1 MPSNGP
7 NSLNFPKTASNN
19 AKHNRFGHEY
29 TYNAT
34 TDSWLAEEHPEYI
47 QDPSR
52 LAPRDTVP
60 VVRDLGEP
68 LQNGDMYYNT
78 VDETTYTWDE
88 NSGYWRRTSAGA
100 VISDTLPIDL
110 YDGLIWQDTVNGGTF
125 IYNQAGDTWIEAG
138 GSGGVALDP
147 VFFDGSWDT
156 ISNKP
161 TGVSAFA
168 NDAGY
173 LTSETDSQT
182 LTLDGTD
189 LTIAN
194 GNTVDLSS
202 LSGGNHGVTSES
214 VFQSQSSKTGE
225 GFLASDWV
233 YTNFIEA
240 IDERGATST
249 GIGLGANTGFTH
261 PDGAAI
267 PTDTITFIT
276 KGNIRAVVS
285 DNGKFGIG
293 ISTPAEMLHVAGNAV
308 TTGDITAFY
317 SDERLKNFE
326 GKIDNALDKVTKLNG
341 YYYTG
346 NDIASNFGYD
356 TENRQVGVSAQEVES
371 ILPEVVKTAAISLDG
386 ETDYKTVQYEKLV
399 PLLIEAIKEQQAQ
412 IDELKKQHNS
422 Q

>member
-1 MPSNGP
+1 MSAFTNDSGY
-7 NSLNFPKTASNN
+7 LTAHQDLSSY
-19 AKHNRFGHEY
+19 ALTTQLFSGS
-29 TYNAT
+29 YNDLT
-34 TDSWLAEEHPEYI
+34 NTPTI
-47 QDPSR
+47 P
-52 LAPRDTVP
+52 TVP
-60 VVRDLGEP
+60 T
-68 LQNGDMYYNT
+68 N
-78 VDETTYTWDE
+78 
-88 NSGYWRRTSAGA
+88 
-100 VISDTLPIDL
+100 
-110 YDGLIWQDTVNGGTF
+110 
-125 IYNQAGDTWIEAG
+125 
-138 GSGGVALDP
+138 
-147 VFFDGSWDT
+147 
-156 ISNKP
+156 
-161 TGVSAFA
+161 VSAFA

-182 LTLDGTD
+182 LTLDGTS
-189 LTIAN
+189 LAISN

-214 VFQSQSSKTGE
+214 VFQSQSSKTGK

-240 IDERGATST
+240 IDERSATST

-267 PTDTITFIT
+267 PSDTITFIT
-276 KGNIRAVVS
+276 TGNIRAVVS

-293 ISTPAEMLHVAGNAV
+293 ISTPAEMLHVDGNAV

-399 PLLIEAIKEQQAQ
+399 PLLIEAIKEQQVQ
-412 IDELKKQHNS
+412 IDDLKKQHNR
-422 Q
+422 

>member
-34 TDSWLAEEHPEYI
+34 TDSWLSEEHPEYI

-182 LTLDGTD
+182 LTLNGTD
-189 LTIAN
+189 LTITN

-233 YTNFIEA
+233 YTNFIES
-240 IDERGATST
+240 IDERGASST
-249 GIGLGANTGFTH
+249 GIGLGANTGFTGSG
-261 PDGAAI
+261 GAAI
-267 PTDTITFIT
+267 PSDTITFIT
-276 KGNIRAVVS
+276 NGNIRAVVS

-293 ISTPAEMLHVAGNAV
+293 ISTPAEMLHVDGNAV

-422 Q
+422 

>member
-19 AKHNRFGHEY
+19 AKHNRFGYEY

-52 LAPRDTVP
+52 LAPRDNVP

-88 NSGYWRRTSAGA
+88 NSGFWRRTSSGA

-182 LTLDGTD
+182 LALDGTN

-249 GIGLGANTGFTH
+249 GIGLGANTGFAH

-267 PTDTITFIT
+267 PADTITFIT
-276 KGNIRAVVS
+276 TGNIRAVVS

-399 PLLIEAIKEQQAQ
+399 PLLIEAIKEQQVQ

-422 Q
+422 